1 MKNKTNQVLRS
12 ILKTAVCFLD
22 QSGEVAS
29 DARDRVASGFDRASD
44 RISDMGE
51 RASSRLSDVGDR
63 VRGLYT
69 GDDTAKNALMF
80 AAGIAVGACAGI
92 LLAPASGEETREA
105 IGDKVHEF
113 RGQVRKFSRKAAAS
127 TGTE

>member
-1 MKNKTNQVLRS
+1 MRNKTNQVLKS

-22 QSGEVAS
+22 QSGEAAG
-29 DARDRVASGFDRASD
+29 DARDRIASGFDRASD

-63 VRGLYT
+63 VRGLYS

-113 RGQVRKFSRKAAAS
+113 RGQVRKFSRKAAS